1 MKINNINYINKRT
14 VIVSL
19 DNEYQFPLYKDV
31 MNLYNLAVGMDIND
45 DKLELIV
52 NKHVKDMARSYI
64 LDSLGRSSKTKV
76 QMIEKT
82 LEKGYPR
89 DVVDV
94 IIGEF
99 ENLGYIDDY
108 NYARNYYELKATSKS
123 LYYIKNML
131 RSKGVP
137 DIIISEVLSDG
148 DESYEIKQIE
158 KFLDTKLKG
167 NKNITPNEK
176 NKIIASLFRKGYKT
190 SNIYLIIS
198 QYLA

>member
-31 MNLYNLAVGMDIND
+31 MNLYNLSVGMDIND

-52 NKHVKDMARSYI
+52 NKHVKDMARGYI
-64 LDSLGRSSKTKV
+64 LDSLGRSSKTKA

-137 DIIISEVLSDG
+137 DNIISEVLSDG

>member
-1 MKINNINYINKRT
+1 MKINNINYISKKT
-14 VIVSL
+14 IIVSL

-31 MNLYNLAVGMDIND
+31 LNLYNLGIGVDISD

-52 NKHVKDMARSYI
+52 NKHVKDMARGYI

-76 QMIEKT
+76 QMIDKT

-89 DVVDV
+89 DVVDGV
-94 IIGEF
+94 ISEF
-99 ENLGYIDDY
+99 EDLGYIDDF

-131 RSKGVP
+131 RSKGVS
-137 DIIISEVLSDG
+137 DDIISEVLQDA
-148 DESYEIKQIE
+148 DEAYEIKQIE
-158 KFLDTKLKG
+158 KYLDMKLKG
-167 NKNITPNEK
+167 SNNITPREK
-176 NKIIASLFRKGYKT
+176 NRIIASLFRKGYKT
-190 SNIYLIIS
+190 SNIYLTIS

>member
-14 VIVSL
+14 VIISL
-19 DNEYQFPLYKDV
+19 ENEYQFPLYKDV
-31 MNLYNLAVGMDIND
+31 KNLYNLEVGTDISD

-52 NKHVKDMARSYI
+52 NKHVKDMARGYI
-64 LDSLGRSSKTKV
+64 LDSLARSSKTKV

-89 DVVDV
+89 DVIDV

-108 NYARNYYELKATSKS
+108 NYARNYYELKVTSKS

-131 RSKGVP
+131 RSKGVS
-137 DIIISEVLSDG
+137 DSIISEVLIDA
-148 DESYEIKQIE
+148 DDSYEIKQIE
-158 KFLDTKLKG
+158 KFLDMKLRG
-167 NKNITPNEK
+167 NRNITSNEK